1 MEAEHGVII
10 QYIQTIGFPICA
22 SIAMAWA
29 LWKVGSRLLAAH
41 FDFINAIKDQGERQT
56 KVLENWPPDLKQI
69 CRAAEE
75 HDHPP
80 AKRRQT

>member
-1 MEAEHGVII
+1 MEEHGVII

-56 KVLENWPPDLKQI
+56 KVLENWPVDPKQI
-69 CRAAEE
+69 CRAEE
-75 HDHPP
+75 HEHIPVN
-80 AKRRQT
+80 KRRQ